1 MQLNT
6 GKTVRALNPG
16 HVSHD
21 RRSGSRFRE
30 ETEGGS
36 ERRSGAKGTEPYLFD
51 ALQLSEIL
59 VTFVTVKEGCEEL
72 LLELLGLVELLGLEL
87 EEEADDALCVPV
99 TRTC

>member
-1 MQLNT
+1 MSVMT
-6 GKTVRALNPG
+6 GAQHL
-16 HVSHD
+16 D
-21 RRSGSRFRE
+21 F
-30 ETEGGS
+30 
-36 ERRSGAKGTEPYLFD
+36 ERRLKVKARDEVAQTAIAEPYLFD
-51 ALQLSEIL
+51 ALQLSEIF

>member
-1 MQLNT
+1 
-6 GKTVRALNPG
+6 
-16 HVSHD
+16 
-21 RRSGSRFRE
+21 
-30 ETEGGS
+30 
-36 ERRSGAKGTEPYLFD
+36 LFD